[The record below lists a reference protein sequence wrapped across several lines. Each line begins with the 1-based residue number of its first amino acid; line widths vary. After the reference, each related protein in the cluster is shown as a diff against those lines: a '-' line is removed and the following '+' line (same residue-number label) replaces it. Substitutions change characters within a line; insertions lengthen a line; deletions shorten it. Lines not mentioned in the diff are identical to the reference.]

1 MEFEGLEPR
10 VVTLE
15 EVVNKPEWDS
25 ADVEFLVQHEHMLDD
40 ETLEKLGITEPVP
53 MTPAE
58 VQKETDLIKKAKR
71 PAANPV
77 AKKTE

>member
-15 EVVNKPEWDS
+15 DVVNKPEWDS
-25 ADVEFLVQHEHMLDD
+25 ADVEFLVAHEHMLDE
-40 ETLEKLGITEPVP
+40 ETLAKLGITEPVP
-53 MTPAE
+53 MSPAE
-58 VQKETDLIKKAKR
+58 VQKETDLIKKSNR
-71 PAANPV
+71 PL

>member
-1 MEFEGLEPR
+1 MMEFEGLEPK

-15 EVVNKPEWDS
+15 DVVNKPEWDS
-25 ADVEFLVQHEHMLDD
+25 ADVEFLVMHEHMLDE
-40 ETLEKLGITEPVP
+40 ETLAKLGITEPVP

-71 PAANPV
+71 PV